1 MSNPNFQAQQVQEK
15 QEQPSFTE
23 KDKEIREIIHK
34 VSGFVLD
41 LKLNYD
47 VNRDPVVG
55 KFLKRVIKALE
66 EMEEMID
73 EQKNL
78 STGFKP

>member
-1 MSNPNFQAQQVQEK
+1 M
-15 QEQPSFTE
+15 

-41 LKLNYD
+41 LKLDYD
-47 VNRDPVVG
+47 VNEDPVVG
-55 KFLKRVIKALE
+55 KFLKRVIKAV
-66 EMEEMID
+66 EEMID

>member
-1 MSNPNFQAQQVQEK
+1 M
-15 QEQPSFTE
+15 

-41 LKLNYD
+41 LKLDYD
-47 VNRDPVVG
+47 VNEDPVVG

-66 EMEEMID
+66 EMID

>member
-1 MSNPNFQAQQVQEK
+1 M
-15 QEQPSFTE
+15 

-41 LKLNYD
+41 LKLDYD
-47 VNRDPVVG
+47 VNGDPVVG
-55 KFLKRVIKALE
+55 KFLKRVIKAV
-66 EMEEMID
+66 EEMID

>member
-1 MSNPNFQAQQVQEK
+1 M
-15 QEQPSFTE
+15 